1 MEELD
6 LLILLKGEQI
16 HQVSCLRYYLYYL
29 LIVPTAPQNVTYE
42 NTSSTT
48 IRVSWTPPTDFNG
61 PNEGYEVSYVRL
73 ETNVQNTTGRLTTT
87 SVDIDNLEIY
97 EEYNLTVAAFTDKG
111 AGTSSE
117 ILSILTD
124 EDCKFVNDGYYLILF
139 LIQSLV
145 HHSMLQIIL

>member
-1 MEELD
+1 MLELD

-29 LIVPTAPQNVTYE
+29 LIVPTAPQSVTYE

-48 IRVSWTPPTDFNG
+48 IRVSWDPPTDFNG

-87 SVDIDNLEIY
+87 SVDINNLEIY
-97 EEYNLTVAAFTDKG
+97 EEYNLTVVAFTDKG

-117 ILSILTD
+117 ILLVLTD
-124 EDCKFVNDGYYLILF
+124 EDCKFVNDNYYLILF

-145 HHSMLQIIL
+145 HHSMLQFIL